1 MPKFV
6 FDIRGIMV
14 KRPKNQINANYVDL
28 TAFLRMMNLS
38 IIKFLE
44 FVLHFGKCFGL
55 AMNHGRSET
64 LLLGNSLFLPLDLNH
79 AWILLL

>member
-28 TAFLRMMNLS
+28 TAF
-38 IIKFLE
+38 
-44 FVLHFGKCFGL
+44 
-55 AMNHGRSET
+55 
-64 LLLGNSLFLPLDLNH
+64 
-79 AWILLL
+79 